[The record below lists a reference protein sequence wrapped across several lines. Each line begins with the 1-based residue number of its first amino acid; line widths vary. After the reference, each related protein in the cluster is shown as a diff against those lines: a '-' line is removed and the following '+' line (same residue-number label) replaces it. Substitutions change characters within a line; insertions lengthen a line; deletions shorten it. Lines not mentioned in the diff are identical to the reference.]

1 MERDSFKLNYID
13 QTNSKKSV
21 NLGIREEMYLSQR
34 KKKLFSP
41 QMLGKSKIQNILH
54 AFFQRTNQ
62 SIFLNYKHQFTN
74 N

>member
-1 MERDSFKLNYID
+1 MERDSFKLNYIE

-21 NLGIREEMYLSQR
+21 NLGIREEIKS
-34 KKKLFSP
+34 FSP